1 MSDKVA
7 NKLVRKINIYVTNNE
22 KYNMERVSWIQNG
35 SNYKRVEGNV
45 SNVDTVPRGVYNVG
59 LSMTGWYL
67 ERTADEFV
75 FNFKVYGLQS
85 KFIQHV
91 LTAFENTKGNFGILL
106 NGTKGTG
113 KSIVAKI
120 LANKFNLPIVVVKS
134 FGENN
139 TGLIEFLA
147 SFNFDCVFFFDEFE
161 KNFSDRDSSILQIM
175 DGVYTSEY
183 RRIFLLTTNE
193 TKINDN
199 LISRPSRLRYIHEFG
214 NLEPEITREY
224 LNDTLN
230 DKSRI
235 EDVVDFVDTLQ
246 ISTIDILKSIVEE
259 INIFGFDK
267 FMETKSF
274 FNIKTAAYTYRTK
287 RVFIRNEEELHE
299 YSVDKFLA
307 DLKLFEKRPN
317 FNDYSNKEEYDKA
330 WAEYKNTIKHEPEFR
345 VISNLQKSFRSFKV
359 GDYAGYYSGERVIFV
374 DHDRQVF
381 VTKDYDDDDY
391 YYYFIE
397 NPNQRPSLTN
407 DYLTNP
413 YTGLI

>member
-1 MSDKVA
+1 
-7 NKLVRKINIYVTNNE
+7 
-22 KYNMERVSWIQNG
+22 MERVSWIQNG
-35 SNYKRVEGNV
+35 SNYQRVEGNV
-45 SNVDTVPRGVYNVG
+45 SNVDTIPRGVYNVG

-67 ERTADEFV
+67 EKTADEFV
-75 FNFKVYGLQS
+75 FNYKVYGLQS
-85 KFIQHV
+85 KFMQHV

-113 KSIVAKI
+113 KTLTAKV
-120 LANKFNLPIVVVKS
+120 LANKFNLPIIIIKS

-274 FNIKTAAYTYRTK
+274 FNIKTANYTYRTK

-299 YSVDKFLA
+299 YSVDKFLT

-317 FNDYSNKEEYDKA
+317 SYDFSNNEEYTKA
-330 WAEYKNTIKHEPEFR
+330 WAEYRNAIKHEPEFR
-345 VISNLQKSFRSFKV
+345 VISNLQKSFRSLKV
-359 GDYAGYYSGERVIFV
+359 GDYAGYYDSERVIFV
-374 DHDRQVF
+374 DHNRQVF
-381 VTKDYDDDDY
+381 VTKDYDDGDF

-413 YTGLI
+413 YTGLM

>member
-1 MSDKVA
+1 
-7 NKLVRKINIYVTNNE
+7 
-22 KYNMERVSWIQNG
+22 MERVSWIQNG

-45 SNVDTVPRGVYNVG
+45 SNVDTVPKGIYNVG

-75 FNFKVYGLQS
+75 FNYKVYGLQS
-85 KFIQHV
+85 KFMQHV
-91 LTAFENTKGNFGILL
+91 LTAFKNTKGNFGILL

-113 KSIVAKI
+113 KSVTAKV
-120 LANKFNLPIVVVKS
+120 LANKFNLPVIVVKS

-139 TGLIEFLA
+139 TQLIEFLA

-161 KNFSDRDSSILQIM
+161 KNFSDKDSSILQIM

-193 TKINDN
+193 TNINDN
-199 LISRPSRLRYIHEFG
+199 LISRPSRLRYIHEFS

-230 DKSRI
+230 DKSHI
-235 EDVVDFVDTLQ
+235 EDIIDFVDTLQ

-267 FMETKSF
+267 FMENKSF

-287 RVFIRNEEELHE
+287 RIYLRNDEELHN

-307 DLKLFEKRPN
+307 DLKLYEKKPN
-317 FNDYSNKEEYDKA
+317 RFNYPNDEEFAKVYN
-330 WAEYKNTIKHEPEFR
+330 EYRNTIYREPDYCTLSD
-345 VISNLQKSFRSFKV
+345 IQKPFKSLKI
-359 GDYAGYYSGERVIFV
+359 GDHIGRYDGEKVIFV
-374 DHDRQVF
+374 DHTHNVF
-381 VTKDYDDDDY
+381 ITKDYNDDDY
-391 YYYFIE
+391 YYYFVE

-407 DYLTNP
+407 AYLTNP
-413 YTGLI
+413 YIGLI

>member
-1 MSDKVA
+1 
-7 NKLVRKINIYVTNNE
+7 
-22 KYNMERVSWIQNG
+22 MERVSWIQNG

-75 FNFKVYGLQS
+75 FNYKVYGLQS
-85 KFIQHV
+85 KFMQHV
-91 LTAFENTKGNFGILL
+91 LTAFKNTKGNFGILL

-113 KSIVAKI
+113 KSVTAKV
-120 LANKFNLPIVVVKS
+120 LANKFNLPVIVVKS

-139 TGLIEFLA
+139 TQLIEFLA

-161 KNFSDRDSSILQIM
+161 KNFSDKDSSILQIM

-193 TKINDN
+193 TNINDN

-230 DKSRI
+230 DKSHI
-235 EDVVDFVDTLQ
+235 EDIIDFVDTLQ

-267 FMETKSF
+267 FMEDKSF

-287 RVFIRNEEELHE
+287 RIYLRNDEELHD

-307 DLKLFEKRPN
+307 DLKLYEKKPN
-317 FNDYSNKEEYDKA
+317 RFNYPNDEEFAKVYN
-330 WAEYKNTIKHEPEFR
+330 EYRNTIYREPDYCTLSD
-345 VISNLQKSFRSFKV
+345 IQKPFKSLKIDDHI
-359 GDYAGYYSGERVIFV
+359 GRYDGEKVIFV
-374 DHDRQVF
+374 DYTHNVF
-381 VTKDYDDDDY
+381 ITKDYNDDDY
-391 YYYFIE
+391 YYYFVE

-407 DYLTNP
+407 AYLTNP
-413 YTGLI
+413 YIGLI

>member
-1 MSDKVA
+1 
-7 NKLVRKINIYVTNNE
+7 
-22 KYNMERVSWIQNG
+22 MERVSWIQNG

-45 SNVDTVPRGVYNVG
+45 SNVDTVPKGIYNVG

-75 FNFKVYGLQS
+75 FNYKVYGLQS
-85 KFIQHV
+85 KFMQHV
-91 LTAFENTKGNFGILL
+91 LTAFKNTKGNFGILL

-113 KSIVAKI
+113 KSVTAKV
-120 LANKFNLPIVVVKS
+120 LANKFNLPVIVVKS

-139 TGLIEFLA
+139 TQLIEFLA

-161 KNFSDRDSSILQIM
+161 KNFSDKDSSILQIM

-193 TKINDN
+193 TNINDN
-199 LISRPSRLRYIHEFG
+199 LISRPSRLRYIHEFS
-214 NLEPEITREY
+214 NLEPEIIREY

-230 DKSRI
+230 DKSHI
-235 EDVVDFVDTLQ
+235 EDIIDFVDTLQ

-267 FMETKSF
+267 FMEDKSF

-287 RVFIRNEEELHE
+287 RIYLRNDEELHN

-307 DLKLFEKRPN
+307 DLKLYEKKPN
-317 FNDYSNKEEYDKA
+317 RFNYPNDEEFAKVYNEYRNTVYREPDYCTLSDIQKPFKSLKIGDHIGRYD
-330 WAEYKNTIKHEPEFR
+330 
-345 VISNLQKSFRSFKV
+345 
-359 GDYAGYYSGERVIFV
+359 GEKVIFV
-374 DHDRQVF
+374 DHTHNVF
-381 VTKDYDDDDY
+381 ITKDYNDDDY
-391 YYYFIE
+391 YYYFVE

-407 DYLTNP
+407 EYLTNP
-413 YTGLI
+413 YIGLI

>member
-1 MSDKVA
+1 
-7 NKLVRKINIYVTNNE
+7 
-22 KYNMERVSWIQNG
+22 MERVSWIQNG

-45 SNVDTVPRGVYNVG
+45 SNVNTVPKGIYNVG
-59 LSMTGWYL
+59 LSITGWYL

-75 FNFKVYGLQS
+75 FNYKVYGLQS
-85 KFIQHV
+85 KFMQHV

-113 KSIVAKI
+113 KSVTAKV
-120 LANKFNLPIVVVKS
+120 LANKFNLPVVVVKS

-139 TGLIEFLA
+139 AQLIEFLA

-161 KNFSDRDSSILQIM
+161 KNFSDKDSSILQIM

-193 TKINDN
+193 TNINDN

-224 LNDTLN
+224 LND
-230 DKSRI
+230 KSRI
-235 EDVVDFVDTLQ
+235 EDIVDFVDTLQ

-267 FMETKSF
+267 FMENKSF

-287 RVFIRNEEELHE
+287 RVYLRNDEELHE
-299 YSVDKFLA
+299 YSIDKFLS
-307 DLKLFEKRPN
+307 DLKLYEKKPN
-317 FNDYSNKEEYDKA
+317 RFNYPNDEEFQKVYN
-330 WAEYKNTIKHEPEFR
+330 EYRNTIYREPDYCTLSD
-345 VISNLQKSFRSFKV
+345 IQKSFKSLKI
-359 GDYAGYYSGERVIFV
+359 GDHIGRYDGERAIFV
-374 DHDRQVF
+374 EHTHNVF
-381 VTKDYDDDDY
+381 ITKDYNDDDY
-391 YYYFIE
+391 YYYFVE
-397 NPNQRPSLTN
+397 NPNQKPSLTN
-407 DYLTNP
+407 EYLTNP
-413 YTGLI
+413 YIGLI

>member
-1 MSDKVA
+1 
-7 NKLVRKINIYVTNNE
+7 
-22 KYNMERVSWIQNG
+22 MERVSWIQNG

-45 SNVDTVPRGVYNVG
+45 SNVDTVPKGIYNVG

-75 FNFKVYGLQS
+75 FNYKVYGLQS
-85 KFIQHV
+85 KFMQHV

-106 NGTKGTG
+106 NGIKGTG
-113 KSIVAKI
+113 KTITAKV
-120 LANKFNLPIVVVKS
+120 LANKFNLPIVIIKS

-193 TKINDN
+193 TNINDN

-214 NLEPEITREY
+214 NLEPEIIREY

-267 FMETKSF
+267 FMEDKSF

-287 RVFIRNEEELHE
+287 RVYLRNDEELHE
-299 YSVDKFLA
+299 YSVDKFLS
-307 DLKLFEKRPN
+307 DLKLYEKKPN
-317 FNDYSNKEEYDKA
+317 RFNYPNDEEFTKVYN
-330 WAEYKNTIKHEPEFR
+330 EYRNTIYREPDYCTLSD
-345 VISNLQKSFRSFKV
+345 IQKSFKSLKI
-359 GDYAGYYSGERVIFV
+359 GDHIGRYDGERAIFV
-374 DHDRQVF
+374 DHTHNVF
-381 VTKDYDDDDY
+381 ITKDYNDDDY
-391 YYYFIE
+391 YYYFVE
-397 NPNQRPSLTN
+397 NPNQKPSLTN
-407 DYLTNP
+407 EYLTNP
-413 YTGLI
+413 YIGLI

>member
-1 MSDKVA
+1 
-7 NKLVRKINIYVTNNE
+7 
-22 KYNMERVSWIQNG
+22 MERVSWIQNG

-59 LSMTGWYL
+59 LSLTGWYL

-75 FNFKVYGLQS
+75 FNYKVYGLQS
-85 KFIQHV
+85 KFMQHV

-113 KSIVAKI
+113 KTVTAKV
-120 LANKFNLPIVVVKS
+120 LANKFNLPIIIIKS

-161 KNFSDRDSSILQIM
+161 KNFSDKDSSILQIM

-299 YSVDKFLA
+299 YSVDRFFA

-330 WAEYKNTIKHEPEFR
+330 WAEYRNTIKHEPEFR
-345 VISNLQKSFRSFKV
+345 VISNLQKSFRSFKL
-359 GDYAGYYSGERVIFV
+359 GDYAGYYSNERVIFV

-413 YTGLI
+413 YTGLM

>member
-1 MSDKVA
+1 
-7 NKLVRKINIYVTNNE
+7 
-22 KYNMERVSWIQNG
+22 MERVSWIQNG

-45 SNVDTVPRGVYNVG
+45 SNVDTVPKGIYNVG

-75 FNFKVYGLQS
+75 FNYKVYGLQS
-85 KFIQHV
+85 KFMQHV
-91 LTAFENTKGNFGILL
+91 LTAFKNTKGNFGILL

-113 KSIVAKI
+113 KSVTAKV
-120 LANKFNLPIVVVKS
+120 LANKFNLPVIVVKS

-139 TGLIEFLA
+139 TQLIEFLA

-161 KNFSDRDSSILQIM
+161 KNFSDKDSSILQIM

-193 TKINDN
+193 TNINDN
-199 LISRPSRLRYIHEFG
+199 LISRPSRLRYIHEFS

-230 DKSRI
+230 DKSHI
-235 EDVVDFVDTLQ
+235 EDIIDFVDTLQ

-267 FMETKSF
+267 FMEDKSF

-287 RVFIRNEEELHE
+287 RIYLRNDEELHN

-307 DLKLFEKRPN
+307 DLKLYEKKPN
-317 FNDYSNKEEYDKA
+317 RFNYPNDEEFAKVYNEYRNTVYREPDYCTLSD
-330 WAEYKNTIKHEPEFR
+330 I
-345 VISNLQKSFRSFKV
+345 QKSFKSLKI
-359 GDYAGYYSGERVIFV
+359 GDHIGRYDGEKVIFV
-374 DHDRQVF
+374 DHTHNVF
-381 VTKDYDDDDY
+381 ITKDYNDDDY
-391 YYYFIE
+391 YYYFVE

-407 DYLTNP
+407 AYLTNP
-413 YTGLI
+413 YIGLI

>member
-1 MSDKVA
+1 
-7 NKLVRKINIYVTNNE
+7 
-22 KYNMERVSWIQNG
+22 MERVSWIQNG

-45 SNVDTVPRGVYNVG
+45 SNVDTVPKGIYNVG

-75 FNFKVYGLQS
+75 FNYKVYGLQS
-85 KFIQHV
+85 KFMQHV
-91 LTAFENTKGNFGILL
+91 LTAFKNTKGNFGILL

-113 KSIVAKI
+113 KSVTAKV
-120 LANKFNLPIVVVKS
+120 LANKFNLPVIVVKS

-139 TGLIEFLA
+139 TQLIEFLA

-161 KNFSDRDSSILQIM
+161 KNFSDKDSSILQIM

-193 TKINDN
+193 TNINDN
-199 LISRPSRLRYIHEFG
+199 LISRPSRLRYIHEFS
-214 NLEPEITREY
+214 NLEPEIIREY

-230 DKSRI
+230 DKSHI
-235 EDVVDFVDTLQ
+235 EDIIDFVDTLQ

-267 FMETKSF
+267 FMENKSF

-287 RVFIRNEEELHE
+287 RIYLRNDEELHN

-307 DLKLFEKRPN
+307 DLKLYEKKPN
-317 FNDYSNKEEYDKA
+317 RFNYPNDEEFAKVYNEYRNTVYREPDYCTLSD
-330 WAEYKNTIKHEPEFR
+330 I
-345 VISNLQKSFRSFKV
+345 QKSFKSLKI
-359 GDYAGYYSGERVIFV
+359 GDHIGRYDGEKVIFV
-374 DHDRQVF
+374 DHTHNVF
-381 VTKDYDDDDY
+381 ITKDYNDDDY
-391 YYYFIE
+391 YYYFVE

-407 DYLTNP
+407 EYLTNP
-413 YTGLI
+413 YIGLI

>member
-1 MSDKVA
+1 
-7 NKLVRKINIYVTNNE
+7 
-22 KYNMERVSWIQNG
+22 MERVSWIQNG

-45 SNVDTVPRGVYNVG
+45 SNVDTVPKGIYNVG

-67 ERTADEFV
+67 ERTADKFV
-75 FNFKVYGLQS
+75 FNYKVYGLQS
-85 KFIQHV
+85 KFMQHV
-91 LTAFENTKGNFGILL
+91 LTAFKNTKGNFGILL

-113 KSIVAKI
+113 KSVTAKV
-120 LANKFNLPIVVVKS
+120 LANKFNLPIIVVKS

-139 TGLIEFLA
+139 TQLIEFLA

-161 KNFSDRDSSILQIM
+161 KNFSDKDSSILQIM

-193 TKINDN
+193 TNINDN
-199 LISRPSRLRYIHEFG
+199 LISRPSRLRYIHEFS

-230 DKSRI
+230 DKSHI
-235 EDVVDFVDTLQ
+235 EDIIDFVDTLQ

-267 FMETKSF
+267 FMEDKSF

-287 RVFIRNEEELHE
+287 RIYLRNDEELHN

-307 DLKLFEKRPN
+307 DLKLYEKKPN
-317 FNDYSNKEEYDKA
+317 RFNYPNDEEFAKVYN
-330 WAEYKNTIKHEPEFR
+330 EYRNTIYREPDYCTLSD
-345 VISNLQKSFRSFKV
+345 IQKPFKSLKI
-359 GDYAGYYSGERVIFV
+359 GDHIGRYDGEKVIFV
-374 DHDRQVF
+374 DHTHNVF
-381 VTKDYDDDDY
+381 ITKDYNDDDY
-391 YYYFIE
+391 YYYFVE

-407 DYLTNP
+407 AYLTNP
-413 YTGLI
+413 YIGLI

>member
-1 MSDKVA
+1 
-7 NKLVRKINIYVTNNE
+7 
-22 KYNMERVSWIQNG
+22 MERVSWIQNG

-45 SNVDTVPRGVYNVG
+45 SNVDTVPRGIYNIG

-75 FNFKVYGLQS
+75 FNYKVYGLQS
-85 KFIQHV
+85 KFMQHV

-113 KSIVAKI
+113 KSVVAKV

-139 TGLIEFLA
+139 PQLIEFLS
-147 SFNFDCVFFFDEFE
+147 SFNFNCVFFFDEFE
-161 KNFSDRDSSILQIM
+161 KNFSDKDSSILQIM

-193 TKINDN
+193 TSINDN
-199 LISRPSRLRYIHEFG
+199 LISRPSRLRYIQEFG

-230 DKSRI
+230 DKSHI
-235 EDVVDFVDTLQ
+235 EDIIDFVDTLQ

-267 FMETKSF
+267 FMEDKSF

-287 RVFIRNEEELHE
+287 RVYIRNDEELHN
-299 YSVDKFLA
+299 YSVDKFLS
-307 DLKLFEKRPN
+307 DLKLYEKKPN
-317 FNDYSNKEEYDKA
+317 RFDYPNEEEF
-330 WAEYKNTIKHEPEFR
+330 AEVYNEYRNTIYREPDYCTL
-345 VISNLQKSFRSFKV
+345 SNIQKSFKSLKI
-359 GDYAGYYSGERVIFV
+359 GDHIGRYDGEKVIFV
-374 DHDRQVF
+374 DHTHNVF
-381 VTKDYDDDDY
+381 ITKDYNDDDY
-391 YYYFIE
+391 YYYFVE
-397 NPNQRPSLTN
+397 NPNQKPSLTN
-407 DYLTNP
+407 EYLTNP
-413 YTGLI
+413 YIGLI

>member
-1 MSDKVA
+1 
-7 NKLVRKINIYVTNNE
+7 
-22 KYNMERVSWIQNG
+22 MERVSWIQNG

-45 SNVDTVPRGVYNVG
+45 SNVDTVPKGIYNVG

-75 FNFKVYGLQS
+75 FNYKVYGLQS
-85 KFIQHV
+85 KFMQHV
-91 LTAFENTKGNFGILL
+91 LTAFKNTKGNFGILL

-113 KSIVAKI
+113 KSVTAKV
-120 LANKFNLPIVVVKS
+120 LANKFNLPVIVVKS

-139 TGLIEFLA
+139 TQLIEFLA

-161 KNFSDRDSSILQIM
+161 KNFSDKDSSILQIM

-193 TKINDN
+193 TNINDN
-199 LISRPSRLRYIHEFG
+199 LISRPSRLRYIHEFS
-214 NLEPEITREY
+214 NLEPEIIREY

-230 DKSRI
+230 DKSHI
-235 EDVVDFVDTLQ
+235 EDIIDFVDTLQ

-267 FMETKSF
+267 FMENKSF

-287 RVFIRNEEELHE
+287 RIYLRNDEELHN

-307 DLKLFEKRPN
+307 DLKLYEKKPN
-317 FNDYSNKEEYDKA
+317 RFNYPNDEEFAKVYNEYRNTVYREPDYCTLSDIQKPFKSLKIGDHIGRYD
-330 WAEYKNTIKHEPEFR
+330 
-345 VISNLQKSFRSFKV
+345 
-359 GDYAGYYSGERVIFV
+359 GEKVIFV
-374 DHDRQVF
+374 DHTHNVF
-381 VTKDYDDDDY
+381 ITKDYNDDDY
-391 YYYFIE
+391 YYYFVE

-407 DYLTNP
+407 EYLTNP
-413 YTGLI
+413 YIGLI

>member
-1 MSDKVA
+1 
-7 NKLVRKINIYVTNNE
+7 
-22 KYNMERVSWIQNG
+22 MERVSWIQNG

-45 SNVDTVPRGVYNVG
+45 SNVDTVPKGIYNVG
-59 LSMTGWYL
+59 LSITGWYL

-75 FNFKVYGLQS
+75 FNYKVYGLQS
-85 KFIQHV
+85 KFMQHV
-91 LTAFENTKGNFGILL
+91 LTAFKNTKGNFGILL

-113 KSIVAKI
+113 KSVVAKI
-120 LANKFNLPIVVVKS
+120 LANKFNLPVVVVKS

-139 TGLIEFLA
+139 AQLIEFLA

-161 KNFSDRDSSILQIM
+161 KNFSDKDSSILQIM

-193 TKINDN
+193 TNINDN

-267 FMETKSF
+267 FMENKSF

-287 RVFIRNEEELHE
+287 RVYLRNDEELHE
-299 YSVDKFLA
+299 YSIDKFLS
-307 DLKLFEKRPN
+307 DLKLYEKKPN
-317 FNDYSNKEEYDKA
+317 RFNYPNDEEFTKVYN
-330 WAEYKNTIKHEPEFR
+330 EYRNTIYREPDYCTLSD
-345 VISNLQKSFRSFKV
+345 IQKSFKSLKI
-359 GDYAGYYSGERVIFV
+359 GDHIGRYDGEKVIFV
-374 DHDRQVF
+374 DHTHNVF
-381 VTKDYDDDDY
+381 ITKDYNDDDY
-391 YYYFIE
+391 YYYFVE
-397 NPNQRPSLTN
+397 NPNQKPSLTN
-407 DYLTNP
+407 EYLTNP
-413 YTGLI
+413 YIGLI

>member
-1 MSDKVA
+1 
-7 NKLVRKINIYVTNNE
+7 
-22 KYNMERVSWIQNG
+22 MERVSWIQNG

-45 SNVDTVPRGVYNVG
+45 SNVDTVPKGIYNVG

-75 FNFKVYGLQS
+75 FNYKVYGLQS
-85 KFIQHV
+85 KFMQHV
-91 LTAFENTKGNFGILL
+91 LTAFKNTKGNFGILL

-113 KSIVAKI
+113 KSVTAKV
-120 LANKFNLPIVVVKS
+120 LANKFNLPVIVVKS

-139 TGLIEFLA
+139 TQLIEFLA

-161 KNFSDRDSSILQIM
+161 KNFSDKDSSILQIM

-193 TKINDN
+193 TNINDN
-199 LISRPSRLRYIHEFG
+199 LISRPSRLRYIHEFS

-230 DKSRI
+230 DKSHI
-235 EDVVDFVDTLQ
+235 EDIIDFVDTLQ

-267 FMETKSF
+267 FMEDKSF

-287 RVFIRNEEELHE
+287 RIYLRNDEELHN

-307 DLKLFEKRPN
+307 DLKLYEKKPN
-317 FNDYSNKEEYDKA
+317 RFNYPNDEEFAKVYNEYRNTVYREPDYCTLSD
-330 WAEYKNTIKHEPEFR
+330 I
-345 VISNLQKSFRSFKV
+345 QKSFKSLKI
-359 GDYAGYYSGERVIFV
+359 GDHIGRYDGEKVIFV
-374 DHDRQVF
+374 DHTHNVF
-381 VTKDYDDDDY
+381 ITKDYNDDDY
-391 YYYFIE
+391 YYYFVE

-407 DYLTNP
+407 EYLTNP
-413 YTGLI
+413 YIGLI

>member
-330 WAEYKNTIKHEPEFR
+330 WAEYRNTIKHEPEFR
-345 VISNLQKSFRSFKV
+345 VISNLQKSFRSLKI

>member
-1 MSDKVA
+1 MSDEVT

-199 LISRPSRLRYIHEFG
+199 LISRPSRLRYIREFG

-330 WAEYKNTIKHEPEFR
+330 WAEYRNTIKHEPEFR

-413 YTGLI
+413 YTGLM

>member
-1 MSDKVA
+1 
-7 NKLVRKINIYVTNNE
+7 
-22 KYNMERVSWIQNG
+22 MERVSWIQNG

-45 SNVDTVPRGVYNVG
+45 SNVDTIPKGIYNVG

-75 FNFKVYGLQS
+75 FNYKVYGLQS
-85 KFIQHV
+85 KFMQHV

-113 KSIVAKI
+113 KSVTAKV
-120 LANKFNLPIVVVKS
+120 LANKFNLPVIVVKS

-139 TGLIEFLA
+139 TQLIEFLS

-161 KNFSDRDSSILQIM
+161 KNFSDKDSSILQIM

-193 TKINDN
+193 TNINDN

-230 DKSRI
+230 DKSHI
-235 EDVVDFVDTLQ
+235 EDIIDFVDTLQ

-267 FMETKSF
+267 FMEDKSF

-287 RVFIRNEEELHE
+287 RIYLRNDEELHN

-307 DLKLFEKRPN
+307 DLKLYEKKLNRFNYPN
-317 FNDYSNKEEYDKA
+317 DEEFAKVYNEYRNTVYREPDYCTLSD
-330 WAEYKNTIKHEPEFR
+330 I
-345 VISNLQKSFRSFKV
+345 QKSFKSLKIGDHIGRYDGEKV
-359 GDYAGYYSGERVIFV
+359 MFV
-374 DHDRQVF
+374 DHTHNVF
-381 VTKDYDDDDY
+381 ITKDYNDDDY
-391 YYYFIE
+391 YYYFVE

-407 DYLTNP
+407 AYLTNP
-413 YTGLI
+413 YIGLI

>member
-1 MSDKVA
+1 
-7 NKLVRKINIYVTNNE
+7 
-22 KYNMERVSWIQNG
+22 MERVSWIQNG

-75 FNFKVYGLQS
+75 FNFKVYGLQT

-91 LTAFENTKGNFGILL
+91 LTAFKNTKGNFGILL

-113 KSIVAKI
+113 KSIVDKI

-199 LISRPSRLRYIHEFG
+199 LISRPSRLRYIREFG

-330 WAEYKNTIKHEPEFR
+330 WAEYRNTIKHEPEFR

-413 YTGLI
+413 YTGLM

>member
-1 MSDKVA
+1 
-7 NKLVRKINIYVTNNE
+7 
-22 KYNMERVSWIQNG
+22 MERVSWIQNG

-45 SNVDTVPRGVYNVG
+45 SNVDTIPKGIYNIG

-67 ERTADEFV
+67 ERTADAFV
-75 FNFKVYGLQS
+75 FDYKVYGLHN
-85 KFIQHV
+85 KFMQHV

-113 KSIVAKI
+113 KTVTAKT
-120 LANKFNLPIVVVKS
+120 LANKLGLPVVIVKS

-139 TGLIEFLA
+139 TGLIEFLS

-161 KNFSDRDSSILQIM
+161 KNFSDKDSSILQIM

-193 TKINDN
+193 TNINDN

-214 NLEPEITREY
+214 NLEQEVTREY

-235 EDVVDFVDTLQ
+235 EDVIDFVDTLQ
-246 ISTIDILKSIVEE
+246 ISTIDILKSVVEE

-267 FMETKSF
+267 FMENKSF
-274 FNIKTAAYTYRTK
+274 FNVKTAAYTYRTK
-287 RVFIRNEEELHE
+287 RVYLRNEEELHD
-299 YSVDKFLA
+299 YSIDAFLA
-307 DLKLFEKRPN
+307 DLKLFEKKPN
-317 FNDYSNKEEYDKA
+317 RYEYPDNEEFNRIYTEYR
-330 WAEYKNTIKHEPEFR
+330 NTIKHEPEYR
-345 VISNLQKSFRSFKV
+345 TLSDMQKSFKALKV
-359 GDYAGYYSGERVIFV
+359 GDHAGCYYGEKVIFV
-374 DHDRQVF
+374 DHKHQVF
-381 VTKDYDDDDY
+381 VTKDYDDEDY
-391 YYYFIE
+391 YYYFVE

-407 DYLTNP
+407 EFLTNP
-413 YTGLI
+413 YFTIM

>member
-1 MSDKVA
+1 MR
-7 NKLVRKINIYVTNNE
+7 VRVPLALQIIIKQF
-22 KYNMERVSWIQNG
+22 NMERVSWIQNG

-45 SNVDTVPRGVYNVG
+45 SNVDTVPRGVYNIG

-75 FNFKVYGLQS
+75 FNYKVYGLQS
-85 KFIQHV
+85 KFMQHV
-91 LTAFENTKGNFGILL
+91 LTAFKNTKGNFGILL

-113 KSIVAKI
+113 KSVTAKV
-120 LANKFNLPIVVVKS
+120 LANKFNLPVIVVKS

-139 TGLIEFLA
+139 TQLIEFLA

-161 KNFSDRDSSILQIM
+161 KNFSDKDSSILQIM

-193 TKINDN
+193 TNINDN

-230 DKSRI
+230 DKSHI
-235 EDVVDFVDTLQ
+235 EDIIDFVDTLQ

-267 FMETKSF
+267 FMEDKSF

-287 RVFIRNEEELHE
+287 RVYLRNDEELHD

-307 DLKLFEKRPN
+307 DLKLYEKKPN
-317 FNDYSNKEEYDKA
+317 RFNYPNDEEFAKVYN
-330 WAEYKNTIKHEPEFR
+330 EYRNTIYREPDYCTLSD
-345 VISNLQKSFRSFKV
+345 IQKPFKSLKI
-359 GDYAGYYSGERVIFV
+359 GDHIGRYDGEKVIFV
-374 DHDRQVF
+374 DHTHNVF
-381 VTKDYDDDDY
+381 ITKDYNDDDY
-391 YYYFIE
+391 YYYFVE

-407 DYLTNP
+407 AYLTNP
-413 YTGLI
+413 YIGLI

>member
-1 MSDKVA
+1 
-7 NKLVRKINIYVTNNE
+7 
-22 KYNMERVSWIQNG
+22 MERVSWIQNG

-45 SNVDTVPRGVYNVG
+45 SNVDTIPKGIYNVG

-75 FNFKVYGLQS
+75 FNYKVYGLQS
-85 KFIQHV
+85 KFMQHV

-113 KSIVAKI
+113 KSVTAKV
-120 LANKFNLPIVVVKS
+120 LANKFNLPVIVVKS

-139 TGLIEFLA
+139 TQLIEFLA

-193 TKINDN
+193 TNINDN

-230 DKSRI
+230 DKSHI
-235 EDVVDFVDTLQ
+235 EDIIDFVDTLQ

-267 FMETKSF
+267 FMEDKSF

-287 RVFIRNEEELHE
+287 RIYLRNDEELHN

-307 DLKLFEKRPN
+307 DLKLYEKKPN
-317 FNDYSNKEEYDKA
+317 RFNYPNDEEFAKVYNEYRNTVYREPDYCTLSD
-330 WAEYKNTIKHEPEFR
+330 I
-345 VISNLQKSFRSFKV
+345 QKSFKSLKIGDHIGRYDGEKV
-359 GDYAGYYSGERVIFV
+359 MFV
-374 DHDRQVF
+374 DHTHNVF
-381 VTKDYDDDDY
+381 ITKDYNDDDY
-391 YYYFIE
+391 YYYFVE

-407 DYLTNP
+407 AYLTNP
-413 YTGLI
+413 YIGLI

>member
-1 MSDKVA
+1 
-7 NKLVRKINIYVTNNE
+7 
-22 KYNMERVSWIQNG
+22 MERVSWIQNG

-45 SNVDTVPRGVYNVG
+45 SNVDTVPKGIYNVG
-59 LSMTGWYL
+59 LSLTGWYL

-75 FNFKVYGLQS
+75 FNYKVYGLQS
-85 KFIQHV
+85 KFMQHV
-91 LTAFENTKGNFGILL
+91 LTAFKNTKGNFGILL

-113 KSIVAKI
+113 KSVTAKV
-120 LANKFNLPIVVVKS
+120 LANKFNLPVIVVKS

-139 TGLIEFLA
+139 TQLIEFLA

-193 TKINDN
+193 THINDN

-235 EDVVDFVDTLQ
+235 EDVIDFVDTLQ

-267 FMETKSF
+267 FMENKEF
-274 FNIKTAAYTYRTK
+274 FNVKTASYTYITK
-287 RVFIRNEEELHE
+287 RVYIRNEDELHN
-299 YSVDKFLA
+299 YSIDAFLA

-317 FNDYSNKEEYDKA
+317 RYNYSDDDEFNKVYT
-330 WAEYKNTIKHEPEFR
+330 EYKKSIRHEPDYR
-345 VISNLQKSFRSFKV
+345 TLSDRPKSFKALKV
-359 GDYAGYYSGERVIFV
+359 GDSVGCYAGERVIFV
-374 DHDRQVF
+374 DYKRQVF

-391 YYYFIE
+391 YFYFIE
-397 NPNQRPSLTN
+397 NPGQRPSLTKE
-407 DYLTNP
+407 YLTNP
-413 YTGLI
+413 YIGLM

>member
-1 MSDKVA
+1 
-7 NKLVRKINIYVTNNE
+7 
-22 KYNMERVSWIQNG
+22 MERVSWIQNG

-45 SNVDTVPRGVYNVG
+45 SNVDTVPKGIYNVG

-75 FNFKVYGLQS
+75 FNYKIYGLQS
-85 KFIQHV
+85 KFMQHV

-113 KSIVAKI
+113 KSVTAKV
-120 LANKFNLPIVVVKS
+120 LANKFNLPVIVVKS

-139 TGLIEFLA
+139 TQLIEFLA

-161 KNFSDRDSSILQIM
+161 KNFSDKDSSILQIM

-193 TKINDN
+193 TNINDN
-199 LISRPSRLRYIHEFG
+199 LISRPSRLRYIHEFS

-230 DKSRI
+230 DKSHI
-235 EDVVDFVDTLQ
+235 EDIIDFVDTLQ

-267 FMETKSF
+267 FMEDKSF

-287 RVFIRNEEELHE
+287 RIYLRNDEELHN

-307 DLKLFEKRPN
+307 DLKLYEKKPN
-317 FNDYSNKEEYDKA
+317 RFNYPNDEEFAKVYNEYRNTVYREPDYCTLSDIQKPFKSLKIGDHIGRYD
-330 WAEYKNTIKHEPEFR
+330 
-345 VISNLQKSFRSFKV
+345 
-359 GDYAGYYSGERVIFV
+359 GEKVIFV
-374 DHDRQVF
+374 DHTHNVF
-381 VTKDYDDDDY
+381 ITKDYNDDDY
-391 YYYFIE
+391 YYYFVE

-407 DYLTNP
+407 AYLTNP
-413 YTGLI
+413 YIGLI

>member
-1 MSDKVA
+1 
-7 NKLVRKINIYVTNNE
+7 
-22 KYNMERVSWIQNG
+22 MERVSWIQNG

-67 ERTADEFV
+67 EKTADEFI
-75 FNFKVYGLQS
+75 FNYKVYGLQS
-85 KFIQHV
+85 KFMQHV

-113 KSIVAKI
+113 KSVTAKV
-120 LANKFNLPIVVVKS
+120 LANKFNLPVVVVKS

-139 TGLIEFLA
+139 AQLIEFLA
-147 SFNFDCVFFFDEFE
+147 SFNFNCVFFFDEFE
-161 KNFSDRDSSILQIM
+161 KNFSDKDSSILQIM

-193 TKINDN
+193 TNINDN

-267 FMETKSF
+267 FMENKSF

-287 RVFIRNEEELHE
+287 RVYLRNDEELHE
-299 YSVDKFLA
+299 YSIDKFLS
-307 DLKLFEKRPN
+307 DLKLYEKKPNRFNYPNDEEFEKVYN
-317 FNDYSNKEEYDKA
+317 EYR
-330 WAEYKNTIKHEPEFR
+330 NTIYREPDYCTLSD
-345 VISNLQKSFRSFKV
+345 IQKSFKSLKI
-359 GDYAGYYSGERVIFV
+359 GDHIGRYSGERVIFV
-374 DHDRQVF
+374 DHTHNVF
-381 VTKDYDDDDY
+381 ITKDYNDDDY
-391 YYYFIE
+391 YYYFVE

-413 YTGLI
+413 YTGLM

>member
-1 MSDKVA
+1 
-7 NKLVRKINIYVTNNE
+7 
-22 KYNMERVSWIQNG
+22 MERVSWIQNG

-45 SNVDTVPRGVYNVG
+45 SNVDTVPRGIYNIG

-75 FNFKVYGLQS
+75 FNYKVYGLQS
-85 KFIQHV
+85 KFMQHV

-113 KSIVAKI
+113 KSVVAKV

-139 TGLIEFLA
+139 PQLIEFLS

-161 KNFSDRDSSILQIM
+161 KNFSDKDSSILQIM

-193 TKINDN
+193 TNINDN

-230 DKSRI
+230 DKSHI
-235 EDVVDFVDTLQ
+235 EDIIDFVDTLQ

-267 FMETKSF
+267 FMEDKSF

-287 RVFIRNEEELHE
+287 RIYLRNDEELHN

-307 DLKLFEKRPN
+307 DLKLYEKKPN
-317 FNDYSNKEEYDKA
+317 RFNYPNDEEFAKVYN
-330 WAEYKNTIKHEPEFR
+330 EYRNTIYREPDYCTLSD
-345 VISNLQKSFRSFKV
+345 IQKPFKSLKI
-359 GDYAGYYSGERVIFV
+359 GDHIGRYDGEKVIFV
-374 DHDRQVF
+374 DHIHNIF
-381 VTKDYDDDDY
+381 ITKDYNDDDY
-391 YYYFIE
+391 YYYFVE

-407 DYLTNP
+407 AYLTNP
-413 YTGLI
+413 YIGLI

>member
-1 MSDKVA
+1 
-7 NKLVRKINIYVTNNE
+7 
-22 KYNMERVSWIQNG
+22 MERVSWIQNG

-45 SNVDTVPRGVYNVG
+45 SNVDTVPKGIYNVG
-59 LSMTGWYL
+59 LSITGWYL

-75 FNFKVYGLQS
+75 FNYKIYGLQS
-85 KFIQHV
+85 KFMQHV

-113 KSIVAKI
+113 KTITAKV
-120 LANKFNLPIVVVKS
+120 LANKLNLPVIIVKS

-139 TGLIEFLA
+139 SQLIEFLA

-161 KNFSDRDSSILQIM
+161 KNFSDKDSSILQIM

-193 TKINDN
+193 TNINDN
-199 LISRPSRLRYIHEFG
+199 LISRPSRLRYIHEFS

-230 DKSRI
+230 DKSHI
-235 EDVVDFVDTLQ
+235 EDIIDFVDTLQ

-267 FMETKSF
+267 FMEDKSF

-287 RVFIRNEEELHE
+287 RIYLRNDEELHN

-307 DLKLFEKRPN
+307 DLKLYEKKPN
-317 FNDYSNKEEYDKA
+317 RFNYPNDEEFAKVYNEYRNTVYREPDYCTLSD
-330 WAEYKNTIKHEPEFR
+330 I
-345 VISNLQKSFRSFKV
+345 QKSFKSLKI
-359 GDYAGYYSGERVIFV
+359 GDHIGRYDGEKVIFV
-374 DHDRQVF
+374 DHTHNVF
-381 VTKDYDDDDY
+381 ITKDYNDDDY
-391 YYYFIE
+391 YYYFVE

-407 DYLTNP
+407 EYLTNP
-413 YTGLI
+413 YIGLI

>member
-1 MSDKVA
+1 
-7 NKLVRKINIYVTNNE
+7 
-22 KYNMERVSWIQNG
+22 MERVSWIQNG

-45 SNVDTVPRGVYNVG
+45 SNVDTIPKGIYNVG

-75 FNFKVYGLQS
+75 FSHKIYGLQS
-85 KFIQHV
+85 KFMQHV

-113 KSIVAKI
+113 KTITAKV
-120 LANKFNLPIVVVKS
+120 LANKFNRPVIVVKS

-161 KNFSDRDSSILQIM
+161 KNFSDKDSSILQIM

-193 TKINDN
+193 TNINDN

-235 EDVVDFVDTLQ
+235 EDVIDFVDTLQ

-267 FMETKSF
+267 FMENKEF
-274 FNIKTAAYTYRTK
+274 FNVKTASYTYITK
-287 RVFIRNEEELHE
+287 RVYIRNEDELHN
-299 YSVDKFLA
+299 YSIDAFLA
-307 DLKLFEKRPN
+307 DLKLFEKRPSRYN
-317 FNDYSNKEEYDKA
+317 YSDDDEFNKVYT
-330 WAEYKNTIKHEPEFR
+330 EYKKSIRHEPDYR
-345 VISNLQKSFRSFKV
+345 TLSDRQKSFKALKV
-359 GDYAGYYSGERVIFV
+359 GDSVGCYSGERVIFV
-374 DHDRQVF
+374 DYKRQVF

-391 YYYFIE
+391 YFYFIE
-397 NPNQRPSLTN
+397 NPSQRPSLTKE
-407 DYLTNP
+407 YLTNP
-413 YTGLI
+413 YIGLM

>member
-1 MSDKVA
+1 
-7 NKLVRKINIYVTNNE
+7 
-22 KYNMERVSWIQNG
+22 MERVSWIQNG

-45 SNVDTVPRGVYNVG
+45 SNVDAVPKGIYNVG
-59 LSMTGWYL
+59 LSITGWYL

-75 FNFKVYGLQS
+75 FNYKVYGLQS
-85 KFIQHV
+85 KFMQHV
-91 LTAFENTKGNFGILL
+91 LTAFKNTKGNFGILL

-113 KSIVAKI
+113 KSVVAKI
-120 LANKFNLPIVVVKS
+120 LANKFNLPVVVVKS

-139 TGLIEFLA
+139 AQLIEFLA

-161 KNFSDRDSSILQIM
+161 KNFSDKDSSILQIM

-193 TKINDN
+193 TNINDN

-267 FMETKSF
+267 FMENKSF

-287 RVFIRNEEELHE
+287 RVYLRNDEELHE
-299 YSVDKFLA
+299 YSVDKFLS
-307 DLKLFEKRPN
+307 DLKLYEKKPN
-317 FNDYSNKEEYDKA
+317 RFNYPNDEEFTKVYN
-330 WAEYKNTIKHEPEFR
+330 EYRNTIYHEPSYCTLSD
-345 VISNLQKSFRSFKV
+345 IQKSFKSLKI
-359 GDYAGYYSGERVIFV
+359 GDHIGRYEGERVIFV
-374 DHDRQVF
+374 DHTHNVF
-381 VTKDYDDDDY
+381 ITKDYNDDDY
-391 YYYFIE
+391 YYYFVE
-397 NPNQRPSLTN
+397 NPNQKPSLTN
-407 DYLTNP
+407 EYLTNP
-413 YTGLI
+413 YIRLI

>member
-1 MSDKVA
+1 
-7 NKLVRKINIYVTNNE
+7 
-22 KYNMERVSWIQNG
+22 MERVSWIQNG

-45 SNVDTVPRGVYNVG
+45 SNVDTVPKGIYNVG

-75 FNFKVYGLQS
+75 FNYKVYGLQS
-85 KFIQHV
+85 KFMQHV
-91 LTAFENTKGNFGILL
+91 LTAFKNTKGNFGILL

-113 KSIVAKI
+113 KSVTAKV
-120 LANKFNLPIVVVKS
+120 LANKFNLPVIVVKS

-139 TGLIEFLA
+139 TQLIEFLA

-161 KNFSDRDSSILQIM
+161 KNFSDKDSSILQIM

-193 TKINDN
+193 TNINDN

-230 DKSRI
+230 DKSHI
-235 EDVVDFVDTLQ
+235 EDIIDFVDTLQ

-267 FMETKSF
+267 FMEDKSF

-287 RVFIRNEEELHE
+287 RIYLRNDEELHD

-307 DLKLFEKRPN
+307 DLKLYEKKPN
-317 FNDYSNKEEYDKA
+317 RFNYPNDEEFAKVYN
-330 WAEYKNTIKHEPEFR
+330 EYRNTIYREPDYCTLSD
-345 VISNLQKSFRSFKV
+345 IQKPFKSLKIDDHI
-359 GDYAGYYSGERVIFV
+359 GRYDGEKVIFV
-374 DHDRQVF
+374 DYTHNVF
-381 VTKDYDDDDY
+381 ITKDYNDDDY
-391 YYYFIE
+391 YYYFVE

-407 DYLTNP
+407 AYLTNP
-413 YTGLI
+413 YIGLI

>member
-1 MSDKVA
+1 
-7 NKLVRKINIYVTNNE
+7 
-22 KYNMERVSWIQNG
+22 MERVSWIQNG

-161 KNFSDRDSSILQIM
+161 KNFSDKDSSILQIM

-299 YSVDKFLA
+299 YSVDRFFA

-330 WAEYKNTIKHEPEFR
+330 WAEYRNTIKHEPEFR
-345 VISNLQKSFRSFKV
+345 VISNLQKSFRSFKL
-359 GDYAGYYSGERVIFV
+359 GDYAGYYNNERVIFV

-413 YTGLI
+413 YTGLM

>member
-1 MSDKVA
+1 
-7 NKLVRKINIYVTNNE
+7 
-22 KYNMERVSWIQNG
+22 MERVSWIQNG

-45 SNVDTVPRGVYNVG
+45 SNVDTIPKGIYNVG

-75 FNFKVYGLQS
+75 FSHKIYGLQS
-85 KFIQHV
+85 KFMQHV
-91 LTAFENTKGNFGILL
+91 LTAFKNTKGNFGILL

-113 KSIVAKI
+113 KSVTAKV
-120 LANKFNLPIVVVKS
+120 LANKFNLPVIVVKS

-199 LISRPSRLRYIHEFG
+199 LISRPSRLRYIREFG

-317 FNDYSNKEEYDKA
+317 FNDYSNKEEYNKA
-330 WAEYKNTIKHEPEFR
+330 WTEYRNTIKHEPEFR

-391 YYYFIE
+391 YFYFIE
-397 NPNQRPSLTN
+397 NPSQRPSLTKE
-407 DYLTNP
+407 YLTNP
-413 YTGLI
+413 YIGLM